1 MTMLKDPS
9 QKYRPF
15 TPVALPDRTWPDK
28 VIDKAPIWLS
38 TDLRDG
44 NQSLIE
50 PMDAEKKMAFFKCLV
65 AVGLKEIEVG
75 FPSASQTDFDFVREL
90 IEGGHIP
97 DDVTIQVL
105 TQARDDLIERTF
117 ESLKGAKRAIVH
129 YYNACAPSFRRIVF
143 GQDKAGVKAIAVAA
157 GQTIV
162 RLAAE
167 RPETQWGFEY
177 SPEVFSSTET
187 DFDFVREL
195 IEGGHIPDDVT
206 IQVLTQARDDLIER
220 TFESLKGAKRAIVHY
235 YNACAP
241 SFRRIVFNQDQAGVK
256 AIAVAAGQ
264 TIVRLAAER
273 PETQWGFE
281 YSPEVFSSTETDF
294 AVEVCNAVIAVF
306 APTPANKLI
315 LNLPAT
321 IECATPNNY
330 ADQIEWFGRHIDRR
344 DSVLI
349 SVHTHNDRGTG
360 VAASELAVMAGADRV
375 EGCLF
380 GNGERTGN
388 VCLVTLALNLY
399 TQGVDPELD
408 FSDIDAV
415 RKTVEECNQLPVH
428 PRHPYVGD
436 LVHTAFSGSHQDAI
450 RKGFAQQKPDA
461 LWEVPYLP
469 IDPAD
474 IGRDYE
480 SVIRVN
486 SQSGKGGIAFLL
498 EQEYGI
504 SLPRRMQ
511 IEFSQVVQ
519 RETDRLGLE
528 MTAAQ
533 IHALL
538 EQEYLQAKSPYALVS
553 HKLREEDGTSTV
565 DIKVAVE
572 GRTEHWHGTA
582 KGPLEALVASLPQA
596 VEIMDYHEHSIGAG
610 ANAKAASYIE
620 VRLEGQR
627 PLHGIG
633 IDENITTASFRALLS
648 ALNRAVTQAQ
658 AKAA

>member
-1 MTMLKDPS
+1 MSMLKDPS
-9 QKYRPF
+9 KKYRPF
-15 TPVALPDRTWPDK
+15 TRIDIPDRTWPDQ

-50 PMDAEKKMAFFKCLV
+50 PMDAEKKMRFFKCLV
-65 AVGLKEIEVG
+65 GVGLKEIEVG
-75 FPSASQTDFDFVREL
+75 FPSASQTDFDFIRAL
-90 IEGGHIP
+90 IEEGHIP

-117 ESLKGAKRAIVH
+117 ESLKGAKKAIVH
-129 YYNACAPSFRRIVF
+129 VYNACAPSFRKIVF
-143 GQDKAGVKAIAVAA
+143 NQDKAGVKAIAVAA
-157 GQTIV
+157 ATTIK
-162 RLAAE
+162 RLADA
-167 RPETQWGFEY
+167 
-177 SPEVFSSTET
+177 
-187 DFDFVREL
+187 
-195 IEGGHIPDDVT
+195 H
-206 IQVLTQARDDLIER
+206 
-220 TFESLKGAKRAIVHY
+220 
-235 YNACAP
+235 
-241 SFRRIVFNQDQAGVK
+241 
-256 AIAVAAGQ
+256 
-264 TIVRLAAER
+264 

-294 AVEVCNAVIAVF
+294 AVEVCNAVIGVF
-306 APTPANKLI
+306 QPTPANRLI

-330 ADQIEWFGRHIDRR
+330 ADQIEWFGRRVDRR
-344 DSVLI
+344 DSVII

-360 VAASELAVMAGADRV
+360 VAASELALMAGADRV

-415 RKTVEECNQLPVH
+415 RKVVEECNQLPVH
-428 PRHPYVGD
+428 PRHAYVGD

-480 SVIRVN
+480 AVIRVN
-486 SQSGKGGIAFLL
+486 SQSGKGGITFLL

-519 RETDRLGLE
+519 KETDRLGLE
-528 MTAAQ
+528 MTAQQ
-533 IHALL
+533 IYALL
-538 EQEYLQAKSPYALVS
+538 DREYLQARTPYALKS
-553 HKLREEDGTSTV
+553 HRLQEENGTSAV
-565 DIKVAVE
+565 DVEVVANGE
-572 GRTEHWHGTA
+572 PQHWRGIG
-582 KGPLEALVASLPQA
+582 KGPLEALVAGLPVA
-596 VEIMDYHEHSIGAG
+596 VEIMDYSEHAIGAG
-610 ANAKAASYIE
+610 TNAQAAAYIE
-620 VRLEGQR
+620 LRMEGGR
-627 PLHGIG
+627 ALHGIG
-633 IDENITTASFRALLS
+633 IDENLTTASFRALFS
-648 ALNRAVTQAQ
+648 ALNRALVQAEAQ
-658 AKAA
+658 AA

>member
-75 FPSASQTDFDFVREL
+75 FPSASQ
-90 IEGGHIP
+90 
-97 DDVTIQVL
+97 
-105 TQARDDLIERTF
+105 
-117 ESLKGAKRAIVH
+117 
-129 YYNACAPSFRRIVF
+129 
-143 GQDKAGVKAIAVAA
+143 
-157 GQTIV
+157 
-162 RLAAE
+162 
-167 RPETQWGFEY
+167 
-177 SPEVFSSTET
+177 T

-480 SVIRVN
+480 AVIRVN

-533 IHALL
+533 IHGLL

>member
-1 MTMLKDPS
+1 MSMLKDPS
-9 QKYRPF
+9 SKYRPF
-15 TPVALPDRTWPDK
+15 TQIQIPDRTWPDQI
-28 VIDKAPIWLS
+28 IDKAPIWLS

-50 PMDAEKKMAFFKCLV
+50 PMDAEKKMRFFKCLL

-117 ESLKGAKRAIVH
+117 ESLKGAKKAIVH
-129 YYNACAPSFRRIVF
+129 YYNACAPSFRKIVF
-143 GQDKAGVKAIAVAA
+143 NQDKAGVKAIAVAA
-157 GQTIV
+157 GQTIK
-162 RLAAE
+162 RLADAA
-167 RPETQWGFEY
+167 PETQWGFEY
-177 SPEVFSSTET
+177 SPEVFSSTE
-187 DFDFVREL
+187 
-195 IEGGHIPDDVT
+195 I
-206 IQVLTQARDDLIER
+206 
-220 TFESLKGAKRAIVHY
+220 
-235 YNACAP
+235 
-241 SFRRIVFNQDQAGVK
+241 
-256 AIAVAAGQ
+256 
-264 TIVRLAAER
+264 
-273 PETQWGFE
+273 
-281 YSPEVFSSTETDF
+281 DF
-294 AVEVCNAVIAVF
+294 AVEVCNAVINVF
-306 APTPANKLI
+306 QPTPANKLI

-330 ADQIEWFGRHIDRR
+330 ADQIEWFGRRVDRR

-399 TQGVDPELD
+399 TQGVDPQLD

-415 RKTVEECNQLPVH
+415 RKVVEDCNQIPVH

-450 RKGFAQQKPDA
+450 RKGFAQQKADA

-480 SVIRVN
+480 AVIRVN
-486 SQSGKGGIAFLL
+486 SQSGKGGITFLL

-504 SLPRRMQ
+504 NLPRRMQ

-519 RETDRLGLE
+519 KETDRLGLE
-528 MTAAQ
+528 MSAAQ
-533 IHALL
+533 IYQLL
-538 EQEYLQAKSPYALVS
+538 EREYLQATAPYALKG
-553 HKLREEDGTSTV
+553 HRLQEENGTSAV
-565 DIKVAVE
+565 DVE
-572 GRTEHWHGTA
+572 VINAGETQHWRGIG
-582 KGPLEALVASLPQA
+582 KGPLEALVAGLPVD
-596 VEIMDYHEHSIGAG
+596 VEIMDYSEHAIGAG
-610 ANAKAASYIE
+610 TNAKAAAYIE
-620 VRLEGQR
+620 LRVNGSRA
-627 PLHGIG
+627 LHGVG
-633 IDENITTASFRALLS
+633 IDENLTTASFRALFS
-648 ALNRAVTQAQ
+648 ALNRALGQAAEQ
-658 AKAA
+658 AA

>member
-15 TPVALPDRTWPDK
+15 TQIQLPDRTWPDK
-28 VIDKAPIWLS
+28 IIDRAPIWLS

-50 PMDAEKKMAFFKCLV
+50 PMDAEKKMRFFKCLV
-65 AVGLKEIEVG
+65 GVGLKEIEVG

-129 YYNACAPSFRRIVF
+129 YYNACAPSFRKIVF
-143 GQDKAGVKAIAVAA
+143 NQDKAGVKAIAVAA
-157 GQTIV
+157 GQTIK
-162 RLAAE
+162 RLAAA
-167 RPETQWGFEY
+167 Q
-177 SPEVFSSTET
+177 
-187 DFDFVREL
+187 
-195 IEGGHIPDDVT
+195 
-206 IQVLTQARDDLIER
+206 
-220 TFESLKGAKRAIVHY
+220 
-235 YNACAP
+235 
-241 SFRRIVFNQDQAGVK
+241 
-256 AIAVAAGQ
+256 
-264 TIVRLAAER
+264 

-306 APTPANKLI
+306 QPTPASKLI

-321 IECATPNNY
+321 VECATPNNY

-399 TQGVDPELD
+399 TQGVDPQLD

-415 RKTVEECNQLPVH
+415 RKVVEDCNQIPVH
-428 PRHPYVGD
+428 PRHPYAGD

-450 RKGFAQQKPDA
+450 RKGFAQQQADA
-461 LWEVPYLP
+461 VWEVPYLP

-480 SVIRVN
+480 AVIRVN

-504 SLPRRMQ
+504 NLPRRMQ

-533 IHALL
+533 IYQLL
-538 EQEYLQAKSPYALVS
+538 ESEYLQASAPYALKG
-553 HKLREEDGTSTV
+553 HRLQEENGTSAV
-565 DIKVAVE
+565 DVE
-572 GRTEHWHGTA
+572 VISAGESQHWRGIG
-582 KGPLEALVASLPQA
+582 KGPLEALVAGLPVV
-596 VEIMDYHEHSIGAG
+596 VEIMDYSEHAIGAG
-610 ANAKAASYIE
+610 TNAKAAAYIE
-620 VRLEGQR
+620 LRVNGGRA
-627 PLHGIG
+627 LHGIG
-633 IDENITTASFRALLS
+633 IDENLTTASFRALFS
-648 ALNRAVTQAQ
+648 ALNRALSQAEAQ
-658 AKAA
+658 AA

>member
-1 MTMLKDPS
+1 MTMLNDPS
-9 QKYRPF
+9 KKYRPF
-15 TPVALPDRTWPDK
+15 TQIQIPDRTWPDK
-28 VIDKAPIWLS
+28 IIDKAPIWLS

-50 PMDAEKKMAFFKCLV
+50 PMDAEKKMRFFKCLL

-117 ESLKGAKRAIVH
+117 ESLKGAKKAIVH
-129 YYNACAPSFRRIVF
+129 YYNACAPSFRKIVF
-143 GQDKAGVKAIAVAA
+143 NQDKAGVKAIAVAA
-157 GQTIV
+157 GTTIK
-162 RLAAE
+162 RLADAA
-167 RPETQWGFEY
+167 PETQWGFEY
-177 SPEVFSSTET
+177 SPEVFSSTE
-187 DFDFVREL
+187 
-195 IEGGHIPDDVT
+195 I
-206 IQVLTQARDDLIER
+206 
-220 TFESLKGAKRAIVHY
+220 
-235 YNACAP
+235 
-241 SFRRIVFNQDQAGVK
+241 
-256 AIAVAAGQ
+256 
-264 TIVRLAAER
+264 
-273 PETQWGFE
+273 
-281 YSPEVFSSTETDF
+281 DF
-294 AVEVCNAVIAVF
+294 AVEVCNAVIGVF
-306 APTPANKLI
+306 QPTPANKLI

-330 ADQIEWFGRHIDRR
+330 ADQIEWFGRHVDRR

-399 TQGVDPELD
+399 TQGVNPELD

-415 RKTVEECNQLPVH
+415 RKVVEDCNQIPVH

-450 RKGFAQQKPDA
+450 RKGFAQQKQDA

-480 SVIRVN
+480 AVIRVN

-498 EQEYGI
+498 EQEYSI

-533 IHALL
+533 IHQLL
-538 EQEYLQAKSPYALVS
+538 ETEYLQARSPYTLKG
-553 HKLREEDGTSTV
+553 HRLQEENGTSAV
-565 DIKVAVE
+565 DIEVIE
-572 GRTEHWHGTA
+572 GAEKHHWRGIG
-582 KGPLEALVASLPQA
+582 KGPLEALAAALPVA
-596 VEIMDYHEHSIGAG
+596 VEVMDYSEHAIGAG
-610 ANAKAASYIE
+610 TNAKAAAYIE
-620 VRLEGQR
+620 LRVNGGRA
-627 PLHGIG
+627 LHGIG
-633 IDENITTASFRALLS
+633 IDENLTTASFRALFS
-648 ALNRAVTQAQ
+648 ALNRALSQAESQ
-658 AKAA
+658 AA